1 MVLVDFVDEKDEP
14 IVLVRLLFLKLV
26 KHTNHIRVN
35 NRQKMYSYSKNILN
49 GYFNKEKTPV
59 KIRLKIQESANH
71 LAES

>member
-35 NRQKMYSYSKNILN
+35 NKRCIVIAK
-49 GYFNKEKTPV
+49 YFEWV
-59 KIRLKIQESANH
+59 F
-71 LAES
+71 